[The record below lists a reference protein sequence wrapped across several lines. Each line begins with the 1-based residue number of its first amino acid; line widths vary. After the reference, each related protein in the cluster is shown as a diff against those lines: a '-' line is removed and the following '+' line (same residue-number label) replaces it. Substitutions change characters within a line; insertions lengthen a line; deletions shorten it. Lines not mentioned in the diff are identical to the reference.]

1 MGVLLGGH
9 AKHQHQIPPL
19 MALTDAKIRTAKP
32 QTKDQKLAD
41 SGGLY
46 LLLTRKGHKYWRL
59 KYRFQG
65 KEKLLALGVYP
76 EIGLADARE
85 RRDEARKLKAKG
97 IDPGAFKQEQKEL
110 EAEKNENSF
119 EKIAREWYALQ
130 LTKWSPYYAKQ
141 VMQRLEKDVFTAVG
155 NTPIHDISSKD
166 ILKMAKTI
174 ESRDAIEL
182 AHRAVQICGQIFN
195 YAIITEKAENNPATA
210 IRGALKTPKTSH
222 YAHLSANE
230 LPEFLEA
237 FERYDGGIQTK
248 LAIKLLILTF
258 VRTNEL
264 CGARWEEI
272 DFDKKEWVIPAHRM
286 KMRSKHI
293 VPLSTQAI
301 EILNTL
307 KRLNG
312 KWEYV
317 CPSLYSPRK
326 PMSNNTMLYA
336 IYAMGYRNRATV
348 HGFRATASTILN
360 ESHLFHRDAIE
371 RQLAHQERNRVRG
384 AYDHSEH
391 MPERR
396 KLMQWWADY
405 IEKAGPKNVKS
416 QS

>member
-1 MGVLLGGH
+1 
-9 AKHQHQIPPL
+9 
-19 MALTDAKIRTAKP
+19 MA
-32 QTKDQKLAD
+32 
-41 SGGLY
+41 
-46 LLLTRKGHKYWRL
+46 
-59 KYRFQG
+59 
-65 KEKLLALGVYP
+65 
-76 EIGLADARE
+76 
-85 RRDEARKLKAKG
+85 
-97 IDPGAFKQEQKEL
+97 
-110 EAEKNENSF
+110 AEKAENSF
-119 EKIAREWYALQ
+119 EIIAREWHTLQ
-130 LTKWSPYYAKQ
+130 LSKWSPYYAKQ
-141 VMQRLEKDVFTAVG
+141 VMQRLENDVFTAIG
-155 NTPIHDISSKD
+155 NTPIRDISSKD
-166 ILKMAKTI
+166 ILKLARAI

-210 IRGALKTPKTSH
+210 IRGALKTPKTEN

-230 LPEFLEA
+230 LPEFLEVL
-237 FERYDGGIQTK
+237 ERYDGGTQTK
-248 LAIKLLILTF
+248 LAIKLMILTF

-272 DFDKKEWVIPAHRM
+272 DFEKKEWVIPAHRM

-293 VPLSTQAI
+293 VPLSKQAI

-336 IYAMGYRNRATV
+336 IYTMGYKDRTTV
-348 HGFRATASTILN
+348 HGFRAAASTILN

-391 MPERR
+391 MPER
-396 KLMQWWADY
+396 KKMMQWWADY
-405 IEKAGPKNVKS
+405 IASAEKSRHAKQRTKHI
-416 QS
+416 